1 MSDDQDP
8 KDKPHAPTPRRKE
21 EAKRKGQVPK
31 STEMNAAVI
40 LLTGTLV
47 VTVGAGLIG
56 RGLLEIYGEA
66 FARSSNF
73 PADAPATSAWL
84 TSIGWKVLATMTPV
98 IMFIFVMALLV
109 AGGQG
114 RGVFSG
120 EPLKPKWEKIDPVKN
135 AKKIWGWKA
144 LMEFGKSIVK
154 LLIIGAAIA
163 LVFYLARERIS
174 LLIQLSPF
182 ALLELIRRSAFQL
195 LLFAGTAYI
204 VVAIADYAFQ
214 VWQHERNLRMTEQ
227 ELRRELKD
235 SDGDPHMRARRMAM
249 GRALARRRMML
260 SVSDADVVLTNPT
273 HVSVALKWDPSIAPA
288 PIVLA
293 LGKRKT
299 ALRIREV
306 AKEHGV
312 PIVENPP
319 LARAL
324 FKAGKVGHPI
334 PVEFYVLVA
343 EVLAFVFRERA
354 KREAQNWAGSAVA

>member
-1 MSDDQDP
+1 MSDDQEP
-8 KDKPHAPTPRRKE
+8 KDKPHAPTPRRQE

-31 STEMNAAVI
+31 SNEVNAAVI

-47 VTVGAGLIG
+47 VTAGAATLG
-56 RGLLEIYGEA
+56 RGILEIYGEA
-66 FARSSNF
+66 FARSTAF
-73 PADAPATSAWL
+73 PADAPAASAWITAL
-84 TSIGWKVLATMTPV
+84 GWKVLSTMTPV
-98 IMFIFVMALLV
+98 IMLLFVMALIV

-114 RGVFSG
+114 RGVFSA
-120 EPLKPKWEKIDPVKN
+120 EPLKPTWEKIDPIKN

-144 LMEFGKSIVK
+144 LVEFGKSLLK

-163 LVFYLARERIS
+163 LVFYLVRDRIP
-174 LLIQLSPF
+174 LLVQLSPF
-182 ALLELIRRSAFQL
+182 ALLDLIRASAFRM
-195 LLFAGTAYI
+195 LLFAGIAYI
-204 VVAIADYAFQ
+204 VVAAIDYSYQ
-214 VWQHERNLRMTEQ
+214 VWEHDRNLRMSDQ

-235 SDGDPHMRARRMAM
+235 SEGDPQMRARRTSM
-249 GRALARRRMML
+249 GRSLARRRMML
-260 SVSDADVVLTNPT
+260 SVSEADVVLTNPT
-273 HVSVALKWDPSIAPA
+273 HVSVALKWDPSVAPA

-299 ALRIREV
+299 ALRIREM
-306 AKEHGV
+306 AREHGI

-324 FKAGKVGHPI
+324 FKAGRVGQPI

-354 KREAQNWAGSAVA
+354 KRNDPWAGSAVA